1 MQNNPNSNDSYQ
13 NTLFFRLF
21 DLHTCLTRLVMIR
34 GNALEHLIYD
44 MFGQYSWTVTNN
56 REQIT
61 KQNLSF
67 VCDWFDSKFI
77 GNGKEMTKLLSFYYY
92 RIISFHWIKI
102 PTYFLPFI
110 VVEVFHQTASIS
122 QLVGFF
128 RYLIYSLCRREPR
141 WLRQGFVND
150 LRAVIPPKYPNPHS
164 REALLAYYLFNNIL
178 RLLDDET
185 IRILAIIRLNA
196 IRNLVRQQICS
207 TWEQSRGFGTEL
219 SISV

>member
-67 VCDWFDSKFI
+67 VCD
-77 GNGKEMTKLLSFYYY
+77 
-92 RIISFHWIKI
+92 
-102 PTYFLPFI
+102 
-110 VVEVFHQTASIS
+110 
-122 QLVGFF
+122 
-128 RYLIYSLCRREPR
+128 
-141 WLRQGFVND
+141 
-150 LRAVIPPKYPNPHS
+150 
-164 REALLAYYLFNNIL
+164 
-178 RLLDDET
+178 
-185 IRILAIIRLNA
+185 
-196 IRNLVRQQICS
+196 
-207 TWEQSRGFGTEL
+207 
-219 SISV
+219 